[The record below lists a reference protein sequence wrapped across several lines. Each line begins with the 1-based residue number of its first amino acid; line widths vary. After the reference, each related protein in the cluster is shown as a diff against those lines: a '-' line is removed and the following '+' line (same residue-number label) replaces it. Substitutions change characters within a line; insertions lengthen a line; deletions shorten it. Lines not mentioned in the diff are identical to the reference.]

1 MSHTPI
7 VYFVEGNIG
16 TGKST
21 FLKMIEKCYPDD
33 CQVIYEPVDTWTSFK
48 DKEGVNILGHF
59 YKDPKR
65 YAYTF
70 QNIAFISKIEKLTEI
85 DYSKRFIFIER
96 SIWSDKNV
104 FAKNCHLS
112 GLMNDIE
119 YQVYHTWF
127 NWIEKNAKIPVH
139 FTFMYLK
146 CSPDTSYKRVNIR
159 RRAEESGLSLE
170 YLTEI
175 HDRHEEWLTPASLAW
190 VVDAEVDYTDET
202 TFRRL
207 MDPRV
212 LVIFNK

>member
-1 MSHTPI
+1 ML

-21 FLKMIEKCYPDD
+21 FLKMIETHYPDK

-85 DYSKRFIFIER
+85 DYTKEFVFIER
-96 SIWSDKNV
+96 SIWSDKKV
-104 FAKNCHLS
+104 FAKNCFMY

-119 YQVYHTWF
+119 YQVYNTWF
-127 NWIEKNAKIPVH
+127 NWIEQNAKIPPA
-139 FTFMYLK
+139 FSFMYLR
-146 CSPDTSYKRVNIR
+146 CSPETSYKRVNIR
-159 RRAEESGLSLE
+159 GRAEESGLSLE

-175 HDRHEEWLTPASLAW
+175 HERHEEWLKPESL
-190 VVDAEVDYTDET
+190 VMIIDAECDYTNESV
-202 TFRRL
+202 FL
-207 MDPRV
+207 KKMKS
-212 LVIFNK
+212 II

>member
-21 FLKMIEKCYPDD
+21 FLKMIEMCYPHT

-48 DKEGVNILGHF
+48 DKDGVNILGHF

-119 YQVYHTWF
+119 YQVYNTWF
-127 NWIEKNAKIPVH
+127 KWIENNAEIPSK

-146 CSPDTSYKRVNIR
+146 CSPETSYKRVNIR
-159 RRAEESGLSLE
+159 GRAEESGLGLD
-170 YLTEI
+170 YLTQI
-175 HDRHEEWLTPASLAW
+175 HDRHEEWLSPASLAW
-190 VVDAEVDYTDET
+190 VVDAEVDYTDMK
-202 TFRRL
+202 TFRCL
-207 MDPRV
+207 MDSRV
-212 LVIFNK
+212 L